1 MEKYQ
6 KYIYTKWAKFVAF
19 VPVANLVHL
28 ILYFLFIKGVAKKF
42 ENGFLILALILGAI
56 AYRFLPGNWGWIVTY
71 GLTIVFSYLALMQM
85 RKFGVATTQSSRKK
99 VKQKGII
106 LLIATGILV
115 VFIIVVNA
123 SSKITPHIES
133 MLNAVVSQ
141 DAEQWELELHPQ
153 CDSDIQSIEHFTAI
167 LQKNGIQLSGTVEK
181 IKQTSFSYEATTGS
195 SKAEG
200 KLLITMGGEK
210 YVVTVLYLKDQ
221 TGTGIS
227 YLQIDKN

>member
-28 ILYFLFIKGVAKKF
+28 ILYFLFIKGVTKKF